1 MATTPASH
9 KPSGATCYD
18 HGVSVIPGINEV
30 LITESR
36 IRERVADLGGRIA
49 RDYRGMEPVVV
60 GVLRGAAIFHAD
72 LIRCLDPRIR
82 IDFIAVSSYGSA
94 SRSSGEVQLMKDLE
108 TGVHGCDL
116 ILVEDIVD
124 TGLTLDYLVRL
135 LESRRPRSLR
145 VCSLLSKPD
154 RRVVSSRIDY
164 LGFEIPDRFV
174 VGYGL
179 DLDQRFRNLP
189 FLGIPESDPS
199 D

>member
-1 MATTPASH
+1 
-9 KPSGATCYD
+9 
-18 HGVSVIPGINEV
+18 VSVIPGISEV

-145 VCSLLSKPD
+145 VCSLLSKPV